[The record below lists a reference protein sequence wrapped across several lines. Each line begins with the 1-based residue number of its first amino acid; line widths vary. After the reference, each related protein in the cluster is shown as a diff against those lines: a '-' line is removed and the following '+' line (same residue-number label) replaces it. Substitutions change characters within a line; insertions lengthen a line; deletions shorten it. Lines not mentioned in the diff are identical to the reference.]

1 MQNNAPVITVDGPAG
16 AGKGTLA
23 SALATHFGWQLLDS
37 GAIYRA
43 AALAALKANIDLTNE
58 EKLAA
63 LISQLDIRF
72 ENEEIFLN
80 DQEVSAEIRNEAC
93 ASATSKIA
101 AFPAVR
107 QALLELQ
114 RSFQQLP
121 GLVADGRDM
130 GTVVFPQANAK
141 IFLIASAEVR
151 AQRRYKQLIDQGIN
165 ANLPDLIKDI
175 TERDERDANRKVAPL
190 KPAEDAF
197 VLDSSDLTLSQVL
210 ETAQDYLTKSL

>member
-58 EKLAA
+58 EKLAT

-80 DQEVSAEIRNEAC
+80 DQEVSSEIRNEAC

-210 ETAQDYLTKSL
+210 ETVQDYLTKSL